1 MTDFLFYLGF
11 AFGPFG
17 CLVFL
22 CECLV
27 LLVGENEV
35 VVDWRSCIRR
45 NKNSVHSILVWDH
58 LEKKNVH
65 ISYLIVCLFDL
76 GFETKI
82 CLVLIVGENEV
93 VDDCRSCIRR
103 SKKNVDLLLVWAY
116 LEKYT
121 NSLVNATFGLVQGKS
136 RVNQFLC

>member
-1 MTDFLFYLGF
+1 MQNARSRHLSMTLFLG
-11 AFGPFG
+11 
-17 CLVFL
+17 
-22 CECLV
+22 EKRCLV

-45 NKNSVHSILVWDH
+45 SKNSVHSILVWDH
-58 LEKKNVH
+58 LEKK
-65 ISYLIVCLFDL
+65 ICTYILLFVCLFDL

-93 VDDCRSCIRR
+93 VVDSRSCIRR
-103 SKKNVDLLLVWAY
+103 SKNNVDLLLVWAY

-136 RVNQFLC
+136 RVNQVLC